1 MAREYTD
8 GEIRQYIREVVRE
21 AKSTA
26 NVDTGYLKRSIR
38 GDLIGRNRSVEFREI
53 FYGAYNENS
62 KLLEIAQRIMPND
75 INWKIVY
82 ENEEGDETTIKGR
95 TRTGRTIRRSSIGS
109 NVTGIITPYKEISKL
124 LRTYN
129 ALVCFDAAASP
140 DFRKSTTNT
149 HNKL

>member
-95 TRTGRTIRRSSIGS
+95 TRTGRTIRRSSISS
-109 NVTGIITPYKEISKL
+109 NNISSPKIK
-124 LRTYN
+124 
-129 ALVCFDAAASP
+129 ALIQSIRGKKKNDTREGNREDNEGQP
-140 DFRKSTTNT
+140 
-149 HNKL
+149 

>member
-26 NVDTGYLKRSIR
+26 NVDTGFLKRSIR

-95 TRTGRTIRRSSIGS
+95 TRTGRTIRRSSISS
-109 NVTGIITPYKEISKL
+109 NNISSPKIKALIQSIRGKKKNDTGEGN
-124 LRTYN
+124 RE
-129 ALVCFDAAASP
+129 D
-140 DFRKSTTNT
+140 
-149 HNKL
+149 NKG

>member
-26 NVDTGYLKRSIR
+26 NVDTGFLKRSIR

-95 TRTGRTIRRSSIGS
+95 TRTGRTIRRSSITS
-109 NVTGIITPYKEISKL
+109 NNISSPKIKALIASIRGKKKDDTGEGD
-124 LRTYN
+124 REDN
-129 ALVCFDAAASP
+129 EE
-140 DFRKSTTNT
+140 
-149 HNKL
+149 

>member
-8 GEIRQYIREVVRE
+8 GEIRQYIRDVVRE

-95 TRTGRTIRRSSIGS
+95 TRTGRTIRRSSITS
-109 NVTGIITPYKEISKL
+109 NNISSPKIKALIASIRGKKKDDTGEGD
-124 LRTYN
+124 REDN
-129 ALVCFDAAASP
+129 
-140 DFRKSTTNT
+140 
-149 HNKL
+149 

>member
-95 TRTGRTIRRSSIGS
+95 TRTGRTIRRSSISS
-109 NVTGIITPYKEISKL
+109 NNIS
-124 LRTYN
+124 
-129 ALVCFDAAASP
+129 SP
-140 DFRKSTTNT
+140 KIKGLIQSIRGKKKNDTREGNRED
-149 HNKL
+149 NEGQP

>member
-26 NVDTGYLKRSIR
+26 NVDTGFLKRSIR

-95 TRTGRTIRRSSIGS
+95 TRTGRTIRRSSISS
-109 NVTGIITPYKEISKL
+109 NNISSPKIK
-124 LRTYN
+124 
-129 ALVCFDAAASP
+129 ALIQSIRGKKKD
-140 DFRKSTTNT
+140 DTREGNRED
-149 HNKL
+149 NEG

>member
-26 NVDTGYLKRSIR
+26 NVDTGFLKRSIR

-109 NVTGIITPYKEISKL
+109 NNISSPKIKALIASIRGKKKDDTGEGN
-124 LRTYN
+124 REDN
-129 ALVCFDAAASP
+129 EG
-140 DFRKSTTNT
+140 
-149 HNKL
+149 

>member
-82 ENEEGDETTIKGR
+82 ENEEGDETTIKGA
-95 TRTGRTIRRSSIGS
+95 TRTGRTIRRSSISS
-109 NVTGIITPYKEISKL
+109 NNISSPKIKALIQSIRGKKKDDTGEGN
-124 LRTYN
+124 REDN
-129 ALVCFDAAASP
+129 EG
-140 DFRKSTTNT
+140 
-149 HNKL
+149 

>member
-26 NVDTGYLKRSIR
+26 NVDTGFLKRSIR
-38 GDLIGRNRSVEFREI
+38 REI

-62 KLLEIAQRIMPND
+62 KLLEIAKRIMPND

-95 TRTGRTIRRSSIGS
+95 TRTGRTIRRSSINS
-109 NVTGIITPYKEISKL
+109 NNISSPKIKALIQSIRGKKKDDTGEGN
-124 LRTYN
+124 RE
-129 ALVCFDAAASP
+129 D
-140 DFRKSTTNT
+140 
-149 HNKL
+149 NKG

>member
-62 KLLEIAQRIMPND
+62 KLLEIAQRVMPND

-95 TRTGRTIRRSSIGS
+95 TRTGRTIRRSSINS
-109 NVTGIITPYKEISKL
+109 NNISSPKIKALIASIRGKKKDDTGEGN
-124 LRTYN
+124 REDN
-129 ALVCFDAAASP
+129 EG
-140 DFRKSTTNT
+140 
-149 HNKL
+149 

>member
-1 MAREYTD
+1 MPREYSD

-26 NVDTGYLKRSIR
+26 NVDTGFLKRSIR

-95 TRTGRTIRRSSIGS
+95 TRTGRTIKRSSINS
-109 NVTGIITPYKEISKL
+109 NNISSPKIKALIASIRGKKKDDTGEGN
-124 LRTYN
+124 REDN
-129 ALVCFDAAASP
+129 EG
-140 DFRKSTTNT
+140 
-149 HNKL
+149 

>member
-26 NVDTGYLKRSIR
+26 NVDTGFLKRSIR

-82 ENEEGDETTIKGR
+82 ENEEGDETTIKGT
-95 TRTGRTIRRSSIGS
+95 TRTGRTIRRSSISS
-109 NVTGIITPYKEISKL
+109 NNISSPKIK
-124 LRTYN
+124 
-129 ALVCFDAAASP
+129 ALIQSIRGKKKD
-140 DFRKSTTNT
+140 DTREGNRED
-149 HNKL
+149 NEG

>member
-26 NVDTGYLKRSIR
+26 NVDTGFLKRSIR

-109 NVTGIITPYKEISKL
+109 NNISSPKIKALIQSIRGKKKDDTGEGN
-124 LRTYN
+124 REDN
-129 ALVCFDAAASP
+129 EG
-140 DFRKSTTNT
+140 
-149 HNKL
+149 

>member
-95 TRTGRTIRRSSIGS
+95 TRTGRTIRRSSISS
-109 NVTGIITPYKEISKL
+109 NNISSPKIKALIASTRGKKKNDTGEGN
-124 LRTYN
+124 REDN
-129 ALVCFDAAASP
+129 EG
-140 DFRKSTTNT
+140 
-149 HNKL
+149 

>member
-8 GEIRQYIREVVRE
+8 GEIRQYIRDVVRE

-26 NVDTGYLKRSIR
+26 NVDTGFLKRSIR

-95 TRTGRTIRRSSIGS
+95 TRTGRTIRRSSISS
-109 NVTGIITPYKEISKL
+109 NNISSPKIKALIQSIRGKKKDDTGEGN
-124 LRTYN
+124 REDN
-129 ALVCFDAAASP
+129 EG
-140 DFRKSTTNT
+140 
-149 HNKL
+149 

>member
-8 GEIRQYIREVVRE
+8 GEIRQYIRDVVRE

-62 KLLEIAQRIMPND
+62 KLLEIAQRVMPND

-95 TRTGRTIRRSSIGS
+95 TRTGRSIRRSSISS
-109 NVTGIITPYKEISKL
+109 NNISSPKIKALIASIRGKKKDDTGEGN
-124 LRTYN
+124 REDN
-129 ALVCFDAAASP
+129 EG
-140 DFRKSTTNT
+140 
-149 HNKL
+149 

>member
-21 AKSTA
+21 AKSAA

-95 TRTGRTIRRSSIGS
+95 TRTGRTIRRSSISS
-109 NVTGIITPYKEISKL
+109 NNISSPKIK
-124 LRTYN
+124 
-129 ALVCFDAAASP
+129 ALIQSIRGKKKNDTREGNRE
-140 DFRKSTTNT
+140 DNEG
-149 HNKL
+149 

>member
-62 KLLEIAQRIMPND
+62 KLLEIAQRIMPKD

-82 ENEEGDETTIKGR
+82 ENEEGDETTIKGK
-95 TRTGRTIRRSSIGS
+95 TRTGRTIRRSSISS
-109 NVTGIITPYKEISKL
+109 NNISSPKIKALIQYIRGKKKDDTGEGNREDNERQP
-124 LRTYN
+124 
-129 ALVCFDAAASP
+129 
-140 DFRKSTTNT
+140 
-149 HNKL
+149 

>member
-82 ENEEGDETTIKGR
+82 ENEEGEEATIKGR
-95 TRTGRTIRRSSIGS
+95 TRTGRTIRRSSITS
-109 NVTGIITPYKEISKL
+109 NNISSPKIKALIQSIRGKKKDDTGEGN
-124 LRTYN
+124 REDN
-129 ALVCFDAAASP
+129 EG
-140 DFRKSTTNT
+140 
-149 HNKL
+149 

>member
-1 MAREYTD
+1 M
-8 GEIRQYIREVVRE
+8 
-21 AKSTA
+21 
-26 NVDTGYLKRSIR
+26 KRSIR

-95 TRTGRTIRRSSIGS
+95 TRTGRTIRRSSISS
-109 NVTGIITPYKEISKL
+109 NNISSTKIKALIASIRGKKKDDTGEGN
-124 LRTYN
+124 REDN
-129 ALVCFDAAASP
+129 EG
-140 DFRKSTTNT
+140 
-149 HNKL
+149 

>member
-95 TRTGRTIRRSSIGS
+95 TRTGRTIRRSSITS
-109 NVTGIITPYKEISKL
+109 NNISSPKIKALIASIRGKKKDDTGEGNREDNQGQP
-124 LRTYN
+124 
-129 ALVCFDAAASP
+129 
-140 DFRKSTTNT
+140 
-149 HNKL
+149 

>member
-1 MAREYTD
+1 MPREYTD

-62 KLLEIAQRIMPND
+62 KLLEIAQRVMPND
-75 INWKIVY
+75 IDWKIVY

-95 TRTGRTIRRSSIGS
+95 TRTGRTFRRSSITS
-109 NVTGIITPYKEISKL
+109 NNISSPKIKALIASIRGKKKDDTGEGN
-124 LRTYN
+124 REDN
-129 ALVCFDAAASP
+129 EG
-140 DFRKSTTNT
+140 
-149 HNKL
+149 

>member
-95 TRTGRTIRRSSIGS
+95 TRTGRTIRRSSITS
-109 NVTGIITPYKEISKL
+109 NNISSPKIKALIQSIRGKKKDDTGEGN
-124 LRTYN
+124 REDN
-129 ALVCFDAAASP
+129 EE
-140 DFRKSTTNT
+140 
-149 HNKL
+149 